1 MQSQPPP
8 PPSASGP
15 RRLLSIGRRILRSKS
30 PPSAAAL
37 GGSMPASTASL
48 VPPVPAIPDVAN
60 SGTAPRRK
68 LTLMQALPGR
78 RRTASF
84 HGMRAAREAAAAAAA
99 YVAAGDGQQPA
110 LHEQEVYSNDMDDY
124 EVHETIGYGASAHVV
139 LAKYK
144 PTGHNLAI
152 KIVDLDRF
160 ERCQIDE
167 LRKEIQVMSLCRHPH
182 LLPVYRSFAVGKHLH
197 LVMPLRTAGAV
208 SSLLRHHFPRGMPE
222 VAIATILAQ
231 VLQGVAYLHQ
241 HGLIHRDIKSG
252 NILLDRETGIV
263 QLGDFGVSSSL
274 CEGVHRQSRRSFVGS
289 LLWMAP
295 EVMEQSGADARHL
308 PSSNTPGYNS
318 KADIYSL
325 GITVLEMAQ
334 GRAPYAQ
341 FPPLKVCL
349 LVLNNAPPTLDRARA
364 TYKYSRSLKDLI
376 DQCLMRQPS
385 LRPSAAKLQQLPFL
399 KRARKPITLVK
410 ALDLVGLPPLTAT
423 PLTNGDDDLPTLD
436 AWDFDASYVP
446 QAPLETIAASP
457 FDQTHAPHTPWSAM
471 GTAAASYESHGTD
484 GSSPPT
490 SAPGTPPA
498 TAVNSMP
505 MAPPIPPPPSAPAP
519 ASGNGRDRTNSVMEM
534 FASPA

>member
-1 MQSQPPP
+1 
-8 PPSASGP
+8 
-15 RRLLSIGRRILRSKS
+15 
-30 PPSAAAL
+30 
-37 GGSMPASTASL
+37 
-48 VPPVPAIPDVAN
+48 
-60 SGTAPRRK
+60 
-68 LTLMQALPGR
+68 MQALPGR

-84 HGMRAAREAAAAAAA
+84 HGMYAAHAAAAAR
-99 YVAAGDGQQPA
+99 VAAGDGQQPA

-144 PTGHNLAI
+144 PTGRDLAI

-241 HGLIHRDIKSG
+241 NGLIHRDIKSG

-334 GRAPYAQ
+334 GRAPYAE

-364 TYKYSRSLKDLI
+364 HHKYSRSLKDLI

-410 ALDLVGLPPLTAT
+410 ALDLAGLPPLTAT

-457 FDQTHAPHTPWSAM
+457 FDQTHAPQTPWSAM
-471 GTAAASYESHGTD
+471 GAAATSYESHWTD
-484 GSSPPT
+484 GSSPPA

-498 TAVNSMP
+498 NAVNGMP
-505 MAPPIPPPPSAPAP
+505 PVPPIPPPPAP
-519 ASGNGRDRTNSVMEM
+519 ASVNGRDRTNSVMEM
-534 FASPA
+534 FSSPA